1 MMTEQ
6 EKENLEIK
14 KVELLEELVKISRKQ
29 LVILNSMNMD
39 RLSMQNDIQDM
50 MSDISRIANTITSVI
65 KSLIL
70 FQIHKSLPYQI
81 FGRLLS

>member
-1 MMTEQ
+1 MTEQ

-50 MSDISRIANTITSVI
+50 MSDISRIANTIH
-65 KSLIL
+65 
-70 FQIHKSLPYQI
+70 Q
-81 FGRLLS
+81 

>member
-29 LVILNSMNMD
+29 LIILNSMNMD
-39 RLSMQNDIQDM
+39 RLSMHNDVQDM
-50 MSDISRIANTITSVI
+50 MSDIGCIANTI
-65 KSLIL
+65 
-70 FQIHKSLPYQI
+70 H
-81 FGRLLS
+81 G

>member
-50 MSDISRIANTITSVI
+50 MSDISRIANTIH
-65 KSLIL
+65 
-70 FQIHKSLPYQI
+70 Q
-81 FGRLLS
+81 

>member
-29 LVILNSMNMD
+29 LIILNSMNMD
-39 RLSMQNDIQDM
+39 RLSMQNDVQDM
-50 MSDISRIANTITSVI
+50 MSDIGCIANTI
-65 KSLIL
+65 
-70 FQIHKSLPYQI
+70 H
-81 FGRLLS
+81 G